1 MVPDGKII
9 GKKLYY
15 RGLSIY
21 IYDDLGKQLK
31 KELSLKTLTGKV
43 FLLIV
48 LLSFIFGPLQASTP
62 LHAQLTDADI
72 DDDVEETHLEESI
85 EITAPSGARDDIN
98 FNIFEDIARARAMLE
113 KASCGFKVVRPKFV
127 KKVRVGKKGKKR
139 QKYKTVVTYGKP
151 ELGEFAILLA
161 VENVPT
167 REIKI
172 VRVHPRLGAR
182 TQNAVIEP
190 GKANGVNTKFTI
202 VSQEHHVVLAL
213 KRPVRSSSGFKEVIY
228 TPYSEG
234 IDIPIVRKAGLD
246 YLRTV
251 IDNAKNDLIR
261 RRVNPRSCDSF
272 IDNDISVVLAI
283 IEHIDPGKFLSGKY
297 TPEKLINETLVIL
310 GTNRDHAYRYSRSK
324 AGAMGLFQFIPGTYK
339 RILNLY
345 PRAGLNRDFVRGME
359 DHENAAKAS
368 FLLFDAD
375 MHVLNDA
382 RRQRLLEDPPSLG
395 RFLAS
400 AYNCGPGRT
409 RGSMER
415 HGDNWTAAIPS
426 ETQTYLHKFDA
437 TLTWYRTEALLYR

>member
-1 MVPDGKII
+1 MFI
-9 GKKLYY
+9 L
-15 RGLSIY
+15 
-21 IYDDLGKQLK
+21 
-31 KELSLKTLTGKV
+31 
-43 FLLIV
+43 
-48 LLSFIFGPLQASTP
+48 LLSFFLGSFAASTP
-62 LHAQLTDADI
+62 LNTQLSDGEEDIETD
-72 DDDVEETHLEESI
+72 VEESI
-85 EITAPSGARDDIN
+85 EITAPGGVRDTIN

-113 KASCGFKVVRPKFV
+113 KAACGFKVVRPKSV
-127 KKVRVGKKGKKR
+127 KKIKVGKKGKKG

-151 ELGEFAILLA
+151 ELGEFTILLA

-182 TQNAVIEP
+182 SENAVIEP

-202 VSQEHHVVLAL
+202 ISQEHHVVLAL
-213 KRPVRSSSGFKEVIY
+213 KRPVRSSGGFREVVY

-234 IDIPIVRKAGLD
+234 IDIPVVRKAGLN
-246 YLRTV
+246 YLQN
-251 IDNAKNDLIR
+251 IIGDAKNDLIR
-261 RRVNPRSCDSF
+261 RRVSPRSCNSF

-297 TPEKLINETLVIL
+297 TAQKLINETLVIL
-310 GTNRDHAYRYSRSK
+310 GTNKHNAYRYSRSK

-339 RILNLY
+339 RIQNLY
-345 PRAGLNRDFVRGME
+345 PQAGLNRDFVRGME

-375 MHVLNDA
+375 MHVLSDV
-382 RRQRLLEDPPSLG
+382 RRQRLLEDPAALG

-415 HGDNWTAAIPS
+415 HGDNWASAVPS
-426 ETQTYLHKFDA
+426 ETQAYLQKFDA
-437 TLTWYRTEALLYR
+437 TLAWYRTEALLYR

>member
-1 MVPDGKII
+1 MNTQLSDGEEDI
-9 GKKLYY
+9 
-15 RGLSIY
+15 
-21 IYDDLGKQLK
+21 
-31 KELSLKTLTGKV
+31 E
-43 FLLIV
+43 
-48 LLSFIFGPLQASTP
+48 
-62 LHAQLTDADI
+62 TD
-72 DDDVEETHLEESI
+72 VEESI
-85 EITAPSGARDDIN
+85 EITAPGGVRDTIN

-113 KASCGFKVVRPKFV
+113 KAACGFKVVRPKSV
-127 KKVRVGKKGKKR
+127 KKIKVGKKGKKG

-151 ELGEFAILLA
+151 ELGEFTILLA

-182 TQNAVIEP
+182 SENAVIEP

-202 VSQEHHVVLAL
+202 ISQEHHVVLAL
-213 KRPVRSSSGFKEVIY
+213 KRPVRSSGGFREVVY

-234 IDIPIVRKAGLD
+234 IDIPVVRKAGLN
-246 YLRTV
+246 YLQN
-251 IDNAKNDLIR
+251 IIGDAKNDLIR
-261 RRVNPRSCDSF
+261 RRVSPRSCNSF

-297 TPEKLINETLVIL
+297 TAQKLINETLVIL
-310 GTNRDHAYRYSRSK
+310 GTNKHNAYRYSRSK

-339 RILNLY
+339 RIQNLY
-345 PRAGLNRDFVRGME
+345 PQAGLNRDFVRGME

-375 MHVLNDA
+375 MHVLSDV
-382 RRQRLLEDPPSLG
+382 RRQRLLEDPAALG

-415 HGDNWTAAIPS
+415 HGDNWASAVPS
-426 ETQTYLHKFDA
+426 ETQAYLQKFDA
-437 TLTWYRTEALLYR
+437 TLAWYRTEALLYR